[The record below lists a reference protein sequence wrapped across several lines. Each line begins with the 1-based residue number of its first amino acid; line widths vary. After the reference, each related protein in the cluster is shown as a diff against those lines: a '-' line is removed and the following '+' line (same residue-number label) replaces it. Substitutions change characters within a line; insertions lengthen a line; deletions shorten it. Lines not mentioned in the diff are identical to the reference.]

1 MCGISGCVLQ
11 VGDRTP
17 PADLVA
23 IVESQAPRGPDS
35 TGYITRAIGNGR
47 SLWLAHNRLSII
59 DLSSDANQPMV
70 SHDGRYSL
78 VFNGA
83 IYNYVELRDEL
94 SAEGYAFRTSSD
106 TEVLL
111 AALIVWGEAAL
122 PRLFGMFAFAFHD
135 AATNLL
141 TLARDRF
148 GVKPLYFRQLGDNIW
163 FASTPGAISR
173 KGKCEPNLEYAGRGI
188 RLKYYE
194 DETGVSPYDG
204 IEAMPPGSCAIVDLA
219 ARATISPQPYYDL
232 DAAWRAERPR
242 LDGLPADTLRSE
254 LFERLRHATMIRLRA
269 DVPIGIS
276 LSSGVD
282 STTVAALCG
291 DAGVPPLG
299 FCFGDPEDDASEAPG
314 VRRFAAFMGQ
324 KVRFIP
330 QKTGTDA
337 QHLFWRTLRAQGA
350 PFPHTSQIAQ
360 YAVFED
366 ARAHDVKVMLGGQG
380 GDEAFMG
387 YRKFFLFQLRHML
400 RSRDWRAAASVTSNI
415 LQILPAVASR
425 ASLFWRERGRYSADS
440 IEGLGSGLLLPPLAR
455 SVSPGVGLGND
466 PAVRQALDVT
476 RYSLPSLLRYEDR
489 NSMGN
494 SIESRLPFLDHRVIE
509 FGIALP
515 IEHKLRKG
523 MGKYLLRA
531 AMRGKVPDWIL
542 FNRDKRGFD
551 TRHADWI
558 AAGIGDAIRQGLAIH
573 TAKAAA
579 YLPADVDIVRFF
591 SDEQLTVVPSRFAE
605 ATSLLWLLDPSLT
618 SYPDA

>member
-1 MCGISGCVLQ
+1 MCGISGCVLK

-17 PADLVA
+17 PAGLMA
-23 IVESQAPRGPDS
+23 IVESQSSRGPDS
-35 TGYITRAIGNGR
+35 TGYISRSLGDGR
-47 SLWLAHNRLSII
+47 SLWFAHNRLSII

-70 SHDGRYSL
+70 SQDDRYSL

-83 IYNYVELRDEL
+83 VYNYVELREEL
-94 SAEGYAFRTSSD
+94 RAAGFAFRTVSD

-111 AALIVWGEAAL
+111 AALIVWGEAGLA
-122 PRLFGMFAFAFHD
+122 RLCGMFTLAFHD
-135 AATNLL
+135 RETNRLI
-141 TLARDRF
+141 LARDRF
-148 GVKPLYFRQLGDNIW
+148 GVKPLYYRQNGGDIW
-163 FASTPGAISR
+163 FASTPGAIAR
-173 KGKCEPNLEYAGRGI
+173 NEGCDPDLEYVGRGI

-194 DETGVSPYDG
+194 DETGIAPYLG
-204 IEAMPPGSCAIVDLA
+204 IAAIAPGHFAVIDLN
-219 ARATISPQPYYDL
+219 ARETFAPSPYYDL

-242 LDGLPADTLRSE
+242 LDRLPTDDLRTE

-282 STTVAALCG
+282 STTVAALCAE
-291 DAGVPPLG
+291 AGVPPLG
-299 FCFGDPEDDASEAPG
+299 FCFGDPDDDASEAPG
-314 VRRFAAFMGQ
+314 VRRFAAQLGQ
-324 KVRFIP
+324 QVRFIP
-330 QKTGTDA
+330 QKTGADA
-337 QHLFWRTLRAQGA
+337 QRLFWRTLRAQGA

-366 ARAHDVKVMLGGQG
+366 ARAHDIKVMLGGQG

-387 YRKFFLFQLRHML
+387 YRKFFLFQVRHML
-400 RSRDWRAAASVTSNI
+400 RTRDWSAVPSAASNI

-425 ASLFWRERGRYSADS
+425 ASLFWRERGRYSAEGT
-440 IEGLGSGLLLPPLAR
+440 EGLGSGLNLPSLTA
-455 SVSPGVGLGND
+455 SISPGAGLGSD
-466 PAVRQALDVT
+466 PAIRQALDVT

-515 IEHKLRKG
+515 IAHKLRGG
-523 MGKYLLRA
+523 MGKYFLRD

-558 AAGIGDAIRQGLAIH
+558 ASGIGKAIRQGLAING
-573 TAKAAA
+573 APAAA
-579 YLPADVDIVRFF
+579 YLPADASIAGYF
-591 SDEQLTVVPSRFAE
+591 SDEQLTKVASRFAE
-605 ATSLLWLLDPSLT
+605 ATTLLWLLDPGLT
-618 SYPDA
+618 SYPAP